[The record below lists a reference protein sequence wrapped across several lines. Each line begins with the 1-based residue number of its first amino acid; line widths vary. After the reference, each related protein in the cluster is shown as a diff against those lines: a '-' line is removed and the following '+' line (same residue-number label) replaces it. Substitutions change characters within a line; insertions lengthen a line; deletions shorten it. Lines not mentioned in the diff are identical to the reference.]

1 MFNKKEKVLLEELAN
16 KVQVL
21 ANCIAYT
28 RTYIEKEIEPLVRG
42 TSSMTTANN
51 EALISMLSKLDVR
64 LVVPIEEDFA
74 MNIRT
79 RPHAG
84 VNRRRIAIPDRKFYN
99 K

>member
-1 MFNKKEKVLLEELAN
+1 MFSKKEKVLLEELAN

>member
-1 MFNKKEKVLLEELAN
+1 MFSKKEKELLEELAN

-21 ANCIAYT
+21 ASCIADT

-42 TSSMTTANN
+42 TSAMATANN
-51 EALISMLSKLDVR
+51 ATLISMLSKLDDR

-74 MNIRT
+74 MNVRT
-79 RPHAG
+79 RPHTG
-84 VNRRRIAIPDRKFYN
+84 VNRRRIAIPDRKFYY

>member
-1 MFNKKEKVLLEELAN
+1 MFSKKEKELLEELTN

-21 ANCIAYT
+21 ANCIADT

-42 TSSMTTANN
+42 TSAMATANN
-51 EALISMLSKLDVR
+51 EALISMLSKLDDR

-79 RPHAG
+79 RPRVG